1 MNGTNFKDLHT
12 GAFFERSFLAFSECV
27 GFTNQTLNAFQ
38 LYFTHNLLTIP
49 LIFATLSFINLSGFW
64 VLIHPFCE
72 KDKAE
77 KLQKI
82 SPKNEQT
89 KKHTQARLI
98 NDIKENIQWEK
109 SVTINQQF
117 KHINFVPDHIEEKFI
132 DEM

>member
-1 MNGTNFKDLHT
+1 M
-12 GAFFERSFLAFSECV
+12 
-27 GFTNQTLNAFQ
+27 
-38 LYFTHNLLTIP
+38 TIP